1 MAGIMQKINFIKK
14 AVKDMKTDSH
24 TIETLRVLELDSE
37 LLPTYKVPVNVLA
50 KASLI
55 LLGLEKDL
63 PQDEEIQ
70 IWKENLLNA

>member
-1 MAGIMQKINFIKK
+1 MQKINFIKK
-14 AVKDMKTDSH
+14 AVKDMKTGSH

-55 LLGLEKDL
+55 LLRLEKDL